1 VAGGDLRRGGVP
13 FFCKKHARNGNL
25 GRSLSVYWG
34 DKGGD
39 PMVVSIASGHELALS
54 GRIDVHNAADIRDAI
69 HAALDAGTGDLY
81 LDVSEVD
88 LVDPTGLGVLVGA
101 HRRARQLDRRIV
113 LTKAGPNFLRI
124 LRMTRLHKVLAV
136 ETPQT

>member
-1 VAGGDLRRGGVP
+1 
-13 FFCKKHARNGNL
+13 
-25 GRSLSVYWG
+25 
-34 DKGGD
+34 
-39 PMVVSIASGHELALS
+39 MVVSIASGHELALS
-54 GRIDVHNAADIRDAI
+54 GRVDMQNAGDIREAI

-81 LDVSEVD
+81 VDVSGVD